1 MDSVELAR
9 LMRLDCVEVAHSDH
23 STHVG
28 GCMSVSDILAVLYAD
43 VMRHDP
49 ENPSWDARDRLIL
62 GKGHSST
69 ALYSC
74 LAYQGYFPHDEV
86 LTQYEDGSRIS
97 GHVSHKVPGIEVST
111 GSLGHGLPM
120 ACGMALAAKMDGKD
134 HRVFCVLGD
143 GEVQEGSTWE
153 ASLFAVQHELSN
165 LTVVIDNNRLQS
177 DGTLSDVLGMS
188 DVPKLFAPFG
198 YELREV
204 DGHDHAALR
213 EALRPATGEAPVLV
227 VAHTVKGK
235 GLSFAE
241 NNVAF
246 HSTRLT
252 DEMFEQA
259 LVELGGVR

>member
-9 LMRLDCVEVAHSDH
+9 LARLDCVEVAHSDH

-28 GCMSVSDILAVLYAD
+28 GCLSVADILAVLYTD
-43 VMRHDP
+43 VLRHDP
-49 ENPSWDARDRLIL
+49 ANPSWPERDRLVL

-74 LAYQGYFPHDEV
+74 LGYLGYFPHEEV

-111 GSLGHGLPM
+111 GALGHGLPI
-120 ACGMALAAKMDGKD
+120 ACGMALAAKMDGRD
-134 HRVFCVLGD
+134 HRVVCILGD
-143 GEVQEGSTWE
+143 GEVQEGTTWE
-153 ASLFAVQHELSN
+153 ASLFAVHHELSN
-165 LTVVIDNNRLQS
+165 LTVIVDNNRIQS
-177 DGTLSDVLGMS
+177 DGTLEGVLGMT
-188 DVPKLFAPFG
+188 DLPKLFEPFG

-213 EALRPATGEAPVLV
+213 EALRPATGTAPVLV
-227 VAHTVKGK
+227 IAHTVKGK

-241 NNVAF
+241 DNVAF
-246 HSTRLT
+246 HSTRLN
-252 DEMFEQA
+252 DEQYERA
-259 LVELGGVR
+259 LEELGGVR